1 MKGENKMKIGIN
13 SSACCHYASEFE
25 CFDLAKEC
33 GFDAFDYGY
42 YLYCGKD
49 SEYNSDLWIEHAK
62 KIKKKIDELGLVIY
76 QIHAPLIKKI
86 GIDPNEEYL
95 IEMTKRSFQVAQIL
109 GCQYVVVHPRKYQN
123 AKTVDEIEK
132 QRRYNMNFYRELGKV
147 AHQYGVKIAIENLF
161 RYDDETHL
169 PMETTFRSP
178 YEMLKFLNELGDDF
192 VACVDTGH
200 ANINGYQPSVMLDVL
215 KEKVKVVHIHDN
227 YSTLD
232 SHFAPYCGSIDWHDF
247 CIKLKEIG
255 FDGVFSLEV
264 HTAKIPME
272 DSFLE
277 VKKEEL
283 RYLQCLARKMVEVYN
298 L

>member
-1 MKGENKMKIGIN
+1 MLLFTRENTKM
-13 SSACCHYASEFE
+13 
-25 CFDLAKEC
+25 
-33 GFDAFDYGY
+33 
-42 YLYCGKD
+42 
-49 SEYNSDLWIEHAK
+49 
-62 KIKKKIDELGLVIY
+62 
-76 QIHAPLIKKI
+76 
-86 GIDPNEEYL
+86 
-95 IEMTKRSFQVAQIL
+95 
-109 GCQYVVVHPRKYQN
+109 PRP
-123 AKTVDEIEK
+123 
-132 QRRYNMNFYRELGKV
+132 FYRELGKV

-178 YEMLKFLNELGDDF
+178 YEMLEFLNELGDDF

-255 FDGVFSLEV
+255 FDGV
-264 HTAKIPME
+264 
-272 DSFLE
+272 
-277 VKKEEL
+277 KKEEL